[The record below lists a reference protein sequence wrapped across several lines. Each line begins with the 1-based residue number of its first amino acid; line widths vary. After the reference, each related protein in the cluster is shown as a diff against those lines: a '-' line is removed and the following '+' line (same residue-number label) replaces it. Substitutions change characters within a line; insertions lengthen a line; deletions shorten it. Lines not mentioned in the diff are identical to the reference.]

1 MSTGTVH
8 TRPIVEL
15 DESAGML
22 HVFLT
27 GPTPPD
33 TTGDS
38 GGTIYEK
45 TSSTSSIS
53 FAAGLGTPVIRD
65 AALAGNGQN
74 NPTSTKQNVSSSTG
88 IVVLSSA
95 DPTRFYWH
103 ATEGIGPAQD
113 PQASFTA
120 QPTSGTATLNVQFTN
135 TSTGTGTLTYVWD
148 FDNDGTVDDTSTN
161 PSHAYTS
168 PGTYTAKLTVT
179 GTNGSNSTTRQI
191 QVDPPAGP
199 TATFTPDADAQVKS
213 SSATTNYGALN
224 QLQTRED
231 PGTGPTY
238 RSYLRFN
245 VTGLTGQVLSAKLR
259 LYTTDTSTDIQS
271 VLNTVTNPNW
281 IETGTGSIT
290 WNNAP
295 SIGSTVLG
303 SSSVPTV
310 NAYNEITLSPSA
322 VTGNG
327 LVTFAIRS
335 SGTNSA
341 IFNSKEGANDP
352 QLVITQAQAGTA
364 PTANATSATVGE
376 DGSGP
381 VALSGSDPETC
392 DLTFSIVT
400 PPAHGAL
407 GAITNNACGS
417 GSPNTDSA
425 SVTYTP
431 AANYSGPD
439 QFTYKVNDGTADSA
453 PATATL
459 SVTGSNDLPTA
470 NAVNATA
477 SIGTPKTITLSGGDV
492 ETCDLTFTIVSPPS
506 SGSLGNGGIP
516 TNQPCAG
523 SGPYTD
529 SATIAYTAASGT
541 SDSFTYKVTD
551 GNAADSS
558 TATVTITITA
568 PNTVP
573 TADATSATVGED
585 GSGPVA
591 LSGSDP
597 ETCEL
602 TFSIVTPPAHGN
614 LGSIGN
620 NGCAGGGP
628 FTDSA
633 SVTYTPAANYNGGD
647 SFTYKI
653 NDGTDDST
661 PATATL
667 TVTSVNDLP
676 TANATSASTPQ
687 NTAKT
692 ITLSGA
698 DVETCDLTFSFGQP
712 AHGTVSSPT
721 NAACAGTGPYTDT
734 GTVLYTPNNGY
745 TGPDAFTYKVTD
757 GDAADS
763 PNATVTITVTGGSP
777 TTTTLNPVADSQVQS
792 GSVNG
797 NYGTLT
803 PFRTREGSDPVYR
816 LFFKFDLSSVSGT
829 VQSAKLRLFVTTPAA
844 SNQTAYAVS
853 DTTWTETGITWANAP
868 AIGAAGPSAVSGS
881 TAGYI
886 EIPVSV
892 SAIHAGALTSLAVEG
907 STTKSVYF
915 NSRESSTNKP
925 ELVIVTQ

>member
-1 MSTGTVH
+1 M
-8 TRPIVEL
+8 
-15 DESAGML
+15 
-22 HVFLT
+22 
-27 GPTPPD
+27 
-33 TTGDS
+33 
-38 GGTIYEK
+38 
-45 TSSTSSIS
+45 
-53 FAAGLGTPVIRD
+53 
-65 AALAGNGQN
+65 
-74 NPTSTKQNVSSSTG
+74 
-88 IVVLSSA
+88 
-95 DPTRFYWH
+95 
-103 ATEGIGPAQD
+103 
-113 PQASFTA
+113 
-120 QPTSGTATLNVQFTN
+120 
-135 TSTGTGTLTYVWD
+135 
-148 FDNDGTVDDTSTN
+148 
-161 PSHAYTS
+161 
-168 PGTYTAKLTVT
+168 
-179 GTNGSNSTTRQI
+179 
-191 QVDPPAGP
+191 
-199 TATFTPDADAQVKS
+199 
-213 SSATTNYGALN
+213 
-224 QLQTRED
+224 
-231 PGTGPTY
+231 
-238 RSYLRFN
+238 
-245 VTGLTGQVLSAKLR
+245 
-259 LYTTDTSTDIQS
+259 
-271 VLNTVTNPNW
+271 
-281 IETGTGSIT
+281 
-290 WNNAP
+290 
-295 SIGSTVLG
+295 
-303 SSSVPTV
+303 
-310 NAYNEITLSPSA
+310 
-322 VTGNG
+322 
-327 LVTFAIRS
+327 
-335 SGTNSA
+335 
-341 IFNSKEGANDP
+341 
-352 QLVITQAQAGTA
+352 
-364 PTANATSATVGE
+364 
-376 DGSGP
+376 
-381 VALSGSDPETC
+381 
-392 DLTFSIVT
+392 
-400 PPAHGAL
+400 
-407 GAITNNACGS
+407 
-417 GSPNTDSA
+417 
-425 SVTYTP
+425 
-431 AANYSGPD
+431 
-439 QFTYKVNDGTADSA
+439 
-453 PATATL
+453 
-459 SVTGSNDLPTA
+459 
-470 NAVNATA
+470 
-477 SIGTPKTITLSGGDV
+477 
-492 ETCDLTFTIVSPPS
+492 
-506 SGSLGNGGIP
+506 
-516 TNQPCAG
+516 
-523 SGPYTD
+523 
-529 SATIAYTAASGT
+529 
-541 SDSFTYKVTD
+541 
-551 GNAADSS
+551 
-558 TATVTITITA
+558 TITITA

-803 PFRTREGSDPVYR
+803 PFRTREGSDPIYR